1 MQRKWNT
8 LPRYAM
14 AARGV
19 IKLDTAQKLKI
30 MTEHVLKQAKRVF
43 GVPDFK
49 YYALGDGIS
58 TVFKRSPGKLRTP
71 KNPGTDQLQLT
82 FGFT

>member
-1 MQRKWNT
+1 
-8 LPRYAM
+8 M